1 MVERTQTS
9 TCSTAPKKSSF
20 LNLIFDCFLFPL
32 WSAVALVLTG
42 ANAECAVLPL
52 LASIVIPIGTLASF
66 DIGIHTAG
74 AVGSPKGLLAPK
86 GKGKTAGDEM
96 SVTRQSSAV
105 AMTSNVFVRKTSRF
119 HYSLIH
125 SFHQFPHSTAT
136 TARTAKVPSV
146 S

>member
-66 DIGIHTAG
+66 DIGIHTDG

-105 AMTSNVFVRKTSRF
+105 AMTSSVSCQRRADSTTLWF
-119 HYSLIH
+119 IH
-125 SFHQFPHSTAT
+125 HQFPYSTAT